1 VIDPSTGTIYLVAF
15 TKENGTYV
23 HRLHAIDIA
32 THAEKFGGPVV
43 VNATVPGS
51 GSGTVGGSISFNPLH
66 SNQRAGL
73 LLQNGIVTIAWASYC
88 DHSPFHG
95 WIISYN
101 ATTLAQQAV
110 FNTTP
115 NGSGGGVWMSGA
127 GLAADAN
134 SSIYLATGNGDENAS
149 LEWGDSILKLSGPGS
164 GSFAVADWFTPY
176 DQQTLDVN
184 DWDLGAGGVLLLPNL
199 PSGQQLLVQASK
211 KGTIYLV
218 DRNSMGK
225 YCSTCTST
233 GGDTQ
238 IVQVIPNALTGM
250 WGMPAYW
257 NGNVYFGGAYYYG
270 GSGDTLKAFS
280 FNANNSGR
288 LSGSPTSESAEVFNF
303 SGPTP
308 SVSANGNTNGIVWAL
323 DNGSHASTCC
333 QALHAYDA
341 TNLGRELYNTN
352 QAPNNRDVPGG
363 AVKFTVPAIANG
375 KVYVGSQATLSIYG
389 LPPPAATPSFSP
401 VAGTYPSPRW
411 VSILDSTAGTTI
423 YYTTNG
429 STPTTSSIVY
439 ASPIRVSA
447 TATIKAIAVGGGFSS
462 SAVGSAI
469 YTIQKHNH

>member
-1 VIDPSTGTIYLVAF
+1 MNDSLYAIDANNGSVLWQLSLFPPGATATPGTDTACGNISPTLGITGTPVIDPSTGTIYLVAF

-250 WGMPAYW
+250 W
-257 NGNVYFGGAYYYG
+257 V
-270 GSGDTLKAFS
+270 
-280 FNANNSGR
+280 
-288 LSGSPTSESAEVFNF
+288 
-303 SGPTP
+303 
-308 SVSANGNTNGIVWAL
+308 
-323 DNGSHASTCC
+323 C
-333 QALHAYDA
+333 QRIGTA
-341 TNLGRELYNTN
+341 T
-352 QAPNNRDVPGG
+352 
-363 AVKFTVPAIANG
+363 
-375 KVYVGSQATLSIYG
+375 
-389 LPPPAATPSFSP
+389 
-401 VAGTYPSPRW
+401 
-411 VSILDSTAGTTI
+411 SILVGPITTVAPE
-423 YYTTNG
+423 TL
-429 STPTTSSIVY
+429 
-439 ASPIRVSA
+439 
-447 TATIKAIAVGGGFSS
+447 
-462 SAVGSAI
+462 
-469 YTIQKHNH
+469 